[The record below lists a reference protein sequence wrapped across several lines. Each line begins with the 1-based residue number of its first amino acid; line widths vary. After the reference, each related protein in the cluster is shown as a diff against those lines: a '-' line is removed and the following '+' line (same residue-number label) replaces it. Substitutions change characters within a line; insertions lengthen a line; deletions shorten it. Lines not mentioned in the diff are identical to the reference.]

1 MPHRSIERIDPT
13 TRPGLLTML
22 RRRQKE
28 LEELLPSQSELA
40 DRLKAQG
47 AESTKAVLKL
57 VTGQGIRS
65 EDQLKSMGIGRNID
79 LMA

>member
-1 MPHRSIERIDPT
+1 
-13 TRPGLLTML
+13 ML